1 MHRQALDTAVG
12 HSLEAERARFH
23 AILDD
28 VDRLW
33 SAANAVPARVPS
45 RSVAPAPPIPYRP
58 RFGFVIVG
66 AQKCGTTAL
75 AHFLS
80 QHPEIGMASPKE
92 VHLFDSPKYSD
103 DWTPEQIDERYRS
116 FFDHCG
122 DVSIRG
128 EATPIYMFLPEI
140 ARELARYNPEL
151 KLLVLLHDP
160 VERALSHYYMEKNRG
175 KEHRPLWLALAKE
188 PFRLRRCKDAR
199 AYGSEMR
206 VFSYRRRGLYSLQL
220 RNLYRFFDRDRILR
234 KLHPGYW
241 SCALG
246 ICEQTIMPSS
256 VGCSPFSVC
265 PGTCGSTPKSSSRA
279 AGAAGGIAPC
289 RGCSGCPIWW
299 SSCGCVCCFAFG
311 RDVGGARFA
320 RIGRPGN
327 SMRMP

>member
-151 KLLVLLHDP
+151 KLIVLLHDP
-160 VERALSHYYMEKNRG
+160 VERALSHYYMQKNRG

-220 RNLYRFFDRDRILR
+220 RNLYRFFDRDRILVVR
-234 KLHPGYW
+234 TRDL
-241 SCALG
+241 
-246 ICEQTIMPSS
+246 
-256 VGCSPFSVC
+256 
-265 PGTCGSTPKSSSRA
+265 RA
-279 AGAAGGIAPC
+279 NHHAVL
-289 RGCSGCPIWW
+289 RR
-299 SSCGCVCCFAFG
+299 VFAFLGVSGHVRIDPEIVFEGG
-311 RDVGGARFA
+311 RS
-320 RIGRPGN
+320 GRRHRAV
-327 SMRMP
+327 SWLLRLSYLVEFVRMRMLLRVRA

>member
-160 VERALSHYYMEKNRG
+160 VERALSHYYMEKNRA
-175 KEHRPLWLALAKE
+175 RNTD
-188 PFRLRRCKDAR
+188 RCGWPWRKNRSGCAAAR
-199 AYGSEMR
+199 MR
-206 VFSYRRRGLYSLQL
+206 VRTARKCVYFRIVGAGSTAFSCATSTGFSTGT
-220 RNLYRFFDRDRILR
+220 
-234 KLHPGYW
+234 GYW